1 MEIEYPP
8 PGLSG
13 ILYTAMRA
21 SIKASRLAVVNV
33 CVVNASRAI
42 AVVIFTENASGVGA
56 EVATA
61 TGAEVATATRAKLA
75 TATRAKL
82 ANFAGVGGEVKL
94 ARVKKRAKPTRVKYR
109 LNDANAVP
117 RAKNAAA
124 GLK

>member
-61 TGAEVATATRAKLA
+61 TGAEVVATATRAKLA
-75 TATRAKL
+75 
-82 ANFAGVGGEVKL
+82 GGEVKL
-94 ARVKKRAKPTRVKYR
+94 ARVKKRAKDKRVKYR

-117 RAKNAAA
+117 RAKY
-124 GLK
+124 KRVK